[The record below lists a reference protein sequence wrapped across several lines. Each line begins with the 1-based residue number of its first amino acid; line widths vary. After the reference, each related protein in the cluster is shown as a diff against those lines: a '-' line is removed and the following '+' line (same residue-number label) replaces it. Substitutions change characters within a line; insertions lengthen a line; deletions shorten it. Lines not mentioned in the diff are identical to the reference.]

1 MLKILFVCT
10 GNICRS
16 PIAEETFRS
25 AVKARGLQREI
36 QCDSAA
42 THAYH
47 IGELADKRTRKNAEL
62 YGLTLTHKCRKLH
75 GEDFSVFDYIVAMDD
90 YNMTNIQS
98 ISYRATNIHQPEEI
112 CFLYRK
118 FDSPLTPSGGT
129 TTGNKI
135 PEVPDPY
142 YGEESDFENVYQI
155 VCRCAEGFLDYLVEK
170 HRL

>member
-16 PIAEETFRS
+16 PIAEETFRR
-25 AVKARGLQREI
+25 AVKARNLQREI

-47 IGELADKRTRKNAEL
+47 IGELPDHRTRKNASEHGLEL
-62 YGLTLTHKCRKLH
+62 SHRCRKLN
-75 GEDFSVFDYIVAMDD
+75 GEDFSVFDYIVAMDN
-90 YNMTNIQS
+90 YNMENIQA
-98 ISYRATNIHQPEEI
+98 ISYRATGINQPEDS

-118 FDSPLTPSGGT
+118 FDPSVAKNT
-129 TTGNKI
+129 LKT

-142 YGEESDFENVYQI
+142 YGQTADFENVYQI
-155 VCRCAEGFLDYLVEK
+155 VTRCAESFLDELVEK
-170 HRL
+170 YKLR